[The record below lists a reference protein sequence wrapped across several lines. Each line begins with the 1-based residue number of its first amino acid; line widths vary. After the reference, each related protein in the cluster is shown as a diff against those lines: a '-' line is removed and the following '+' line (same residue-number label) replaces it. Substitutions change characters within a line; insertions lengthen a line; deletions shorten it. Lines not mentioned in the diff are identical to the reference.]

1 MISANIRKNIVH
13 ALQLDLIGPQNL
25 CGNQYFEECLTESP
39 MFYYLT
45 GFLVPH
51 GSKVKVDVEEDETSV
66 NAGDVD
72 DDSSGGE
79 EEAKVHIR
87 RYGSSIGL
95 SFLVSKATN
104 SLKVNCSW
112 GEYVAFKKNKDDKKE
127 LWKRTHKEKSVNL
140 PIPSSGHKSVTIEN
154 GIELMVTVKPLNLST
169 DYNGLLP
176 EGTKSVSCFFVNKK
190 PMPAGVDPVESFLFQ
205 AAMEIEDQNGFIPRP
220 NLRALESK
228 DRDDCI
234 ADLQFA
240 NVHEYATG
248 HGVAANFVVE
258 QNKCK
263 KINTTWIPS
272 YEVDP
277 VTVPDIEGL
286 RLEMR
291 YYADIASVA
300 DLKSAL
306 NPIVQRYK
314 QWIKDQEALIPK
326 GFKKR
331 EETGKYLLDKYNQA
345 LSRIESGIS
354 HLSEPKVFEA
364 FKLANNAMST
374 AAEKRRA
381 GEAAKWRPFQLA
393 FILMS
398 INGIVRPNEHD
409 RDIVDLIYFPTGGGK
424 TEAYLG
430 VAAFTLVY
438 RRLSDPSMNSAGVS
452 ILMRYTLRLLTLD
465 QLERATTLICALE
478 LMRIARPSELG
489 QWPFEMGLWVGQGA
503 TPNRLGY
510 SGDKD
515 QHSARTMLKAYQDD
529 RTNKAPVPLEKCP
542 WCNEKLHKLNSFKL
556 YPEQKNPTD
565 LHVICNSRDCD
576 FAAKGIAKK
585 LPVVTVDDVIYKR
598 LPCFIIST
606 VDKFASMPWEDK
618 IGKLFGRVDKYND
631 SGFFTAEEN
640 VGVTTKL
647 TSGVLPIDL
656 IIQDELHLISG
667 PLGTM
672 VGLYETALDELAS
685 RAIDGKKVKPKVIAS
700 TATVRHAQKQVRSL
714 FARPNVDIFP
724 VPGITANDSFFATT
738 HAATPEKPGR
748 LYIGI
753 AAQGCSTKNLLMKS
767 YLSCMS
773 AAQKQYEL
781 TGSKELVDP
790 YMTALGY
797 FNSLRELGGARRI
810 VEDQINAKLRNYS
823 NRKRADE
830 EVSSILANREIKFE
844 VLELTSRESTD
855 KVANAKHRLDK
866 PFGNEEFVN
875 VAIATN
881 MISVGLDITRLGLM
895 LVFGQPKTTS
905 EYIQASSRVGRG
917 KTPGLVVTLYNIHR
931 HRDRSL
937 YEKFVSYHQS
947 YYRDVETTSV
957 TPFSTKALDKGL
969 AGTYLSMVRHL
980 VAGMKGNDKAG
991 AIIQKKNEIKDV
1003 VSKLIVERFKAANQD
1018 ATEMTSAALVKRLN
1032 VLLDDWEKIYKYCDD
1047 NNAEFTYT
1055 KDKTSLIHQYL
1066 DPDLNDLP
1074 QDYLKFRANRSM
1086 REVEPSVNIW
1096 VRGLNDQDLED

>member
-1 MISANIRKNIVH
+1 MLTTNVRKSIVS
-13 ALQLDLIGPQNL
+13 ALQLDLIGPQVGHDSKYL
-25 CGNQYFEECLTESP
+25 EETLTESP

-66 NAGDVD
+66 NSGDVD

-104 SLKVNCSW
+104 SLKVNCRW

-127 LWKRTHKEKSVNL
+127 LWKRINKEKTVTL
-140 PIPSSGHKSVTIEN
+140 PAILGTKSVSVEN
-154 GIELMVTVKPLNLST
+154 GIELMITVRPLNLST
-169 DYNGLLP
+169 NYNGLLP

-190 PMPAGVDPVESFLFQ
+190 AMPAGVDPVESFLFQ
-205 AAMEIEDQNGFIPRP
+205 AEMEIEDQNGFIPRP

-228 DRDDCI
+228 DPDDCI

-248 HGVAANFVVE
+248 HGVAAHFFVE
-258 QNKCK
+258 SNKCN
-263 KINTTWIPS
+263 KIKTTWIPS

-291 YYADIASVA
+291 FYAEVASVA
-300 DLKSAL
+300 DLKLAL
-306 NPIVQRYK
+306 NPIVARYK
-314 QWIKDQEALIPK
+314 LWIKNQEGLIPK

-331 EETGKYLLDKYNQA
+331 EETGQYLLGKYNHA
-345 LSRIESGIS
+345 LSRIETGIA
-354 HLSEPKVFEA
+354 LLDDPKVFEA
-364 FKLANNAMST
+364 FKIANDAMST
-374 AAEKRRA
+374 AAEKRRP
-381 GEAAKWRPFQLA
+381 GEPAKWRPFQLA

-398 INGIVRPNEHD
+398 INGIVKPNEHD

-430 VAAFTLVY
+430 VAAFTLIF

-478 LMRIARPSELG
+478 LKRIDRPNELG
-489 QWPFEMGLWVGQGA
+489 QWPFEIGLWVGQGA
-503 TPNRLGY
+503 TPNRLGFI
-510 SGDKD
+510 GDKD
-515 QHSARTMLKAYQDD
+515 QYSARTVLKAYQDD
-529 RTNKAPVPLEKCP
+529 RTNKSPVPLEKCP

-556 YPEQKNPTD
+556 YPEPNRPTD

-576 FAAKGIAKK
+576 FSPKGRAKK
-585 LPVVTVDDVIYKR
+585 LPIVTVDDVIYKR
-598 LPCFIIST
+598 LPCFVIST

-631 SGFFTAEEN
+631 TGFYTAEEN
-640 VGVTTKL
+640 VAATNKLVNGVK
-647 TSGVLPIDL
+647 PIDL

-672 VGLYETALDELAS
+672 VGLYETAVDELAS
-685 RAIDGKKVKPKVIAS
+685 RVISGKKVKPKVIAS
-700 TATVRHAQKQVRSL
+700 TATVRHAQKQVTAL
-714 FARPNVDIFP
+714 FARRNVDIFP
-724 VPGITANDSFFATT
+724 VPGITANDSFFAKTQQAST
-738 HAATPEKPGR
+738 DNPGR

-823 NRKRADE
+823 SRKRADE

-855 KVANAKHRLDK
+855 KVAAAKHRLAVPFDDK
-866 PFGNEEFVN
+866 DFVN

-895 LVFGQPKTTS
+895 FVFGQPKTTS

-980 VAGMKGNDKAG
+980 VSGMKTNDNAG
-991 AIIQKKNEIKDV
+991 AIIQKKNEIKEI
-1003 VSKLIVERFKAANQD
+1003 VSKLIVERFKAATPD
-1018 ATEMTSAALVKRLN
+1018 STEMTEAALVKRLN

-1047 NNAEFTYT
+1047 NNAEFNYVG
-1055 KDKTSLIHQYL
+1055 KKTSLIHQYL
-1066 DPDLNDLP
+1066 DTDLIELP